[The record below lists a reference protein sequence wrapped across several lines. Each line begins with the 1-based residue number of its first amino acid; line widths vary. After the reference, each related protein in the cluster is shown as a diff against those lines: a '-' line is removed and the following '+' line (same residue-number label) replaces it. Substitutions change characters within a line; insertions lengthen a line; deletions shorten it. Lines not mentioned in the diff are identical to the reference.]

1 MESRDRTLG
10 LLFLRYSGDL
20 WKRGR
25 CVLSIRVEV
34 DGTIGTAKL
43 RRVCVDVAPAA
54 VRGSVAALFA
64 VQHPVAAPTL
74 PGIVQG
80 RAAAPGVSLEDAFAN
95 LPAAA
100 AVRRPAIDLVIA
112 ARIVSAVDH

>member
-10 LLFLRYSGDL
+10 LLFLRDL

-34 DGTIGTAKL
+34 DGTIGTAEL
-43 RRVCVDVAPAA
+43 RRVCVDVASAA
-54 VRGSVAALFA
+54 ERGPVAALFA

-80 RAAAPGVSLEDAFAN
+80 RAAAPGVSPEDAFAN
-95 LPAAA
+95 LSAAA
-100 AVRRPAIDLVIA
+100 AVCGPAVDLVIA
-112 ARIVSAVDH
+112 ARIVSAVDQ